1 MTDTTASAPIPAPGT
16 LAELH
21 AAVTSAQAGDPFAR
35 VVIISDHPDAARA
48 VSHWLG
54 AQDSQQGKGLVNV
67 TVQTGRRLASE
78 LAGPDIQ
85 PLPRPL
91 EGPAVRL
98 AAADDLRQRQH
109 PFFDRAGER
118 RYYRSLTEAFR
129 RMSERPDTPNDPDT
143 DTPSGSMNAQAEALY
158 QKYRETVESKG
169 YCIPSE
175 LPRRAADTVANG
187 NARRLPSVIY
197 YRPRRLSAGDTAL
210 QQALLAKERC
220 QIIAPFTGD
229 DPAAADAIIPL
240 PNADRLSIIAAPD
253 PDEEVRAVIRQIAA
267 ADIPFHR
274 TAVIYRQSNPYDS
287 LLRQH
292 LDCARIPY
300 AGTERRTL
308 ADTPTGRLLLG
319 IVDLAAAGGNN
330 GAVDREL
337 LIKWMSTTLV
347 RWADRQPAQ
356 GKSRPVPAHWV
367 TLAREARAN
376 GSPKQWQRRLRAY
389 IEHKF
394 LPSDEESDGQSVTRR
409 QREQQSA
416 DALYEF
422 VKRLAER
429 LRPLGSQ
436 HSDWQTASENLETA
450 FQAYRWYDTESG
462 AESDDDRQKIA
473 DLISGLAGLEQWQ
486 TEYDLSV
493 LQEAVREGLQAS
505 VSERGKSV
513 GAGIYLGPPAGI
525 VGAAYD
531 TVYVLGMVE
540 GQFPPRPAIS
550 PWLADNPAERRREA
564 ALERYDFLAA
574 LAAASGRA
582 VLCWPAATA
591 ERRAAYPSRW
601 LVEAAN
607 RCHHAAG
614 NAERLTYETITN
626 NADQKPWL
634 TVIASRAAGLRKLP
648 KSNLQPADTD
658 DYRLMH
664 LSAEADRAGEGRAQ
678 VVAAHPAVKDD
689 ARMVN
694 ALAAGK
700 ARYHRN
706 SIAITKWDGRVPAN
720 TATIAGI
727 GSQNNPISPSALE
740 TWASCPYRY
749 FLSRI
754 LRLSAPPEDD
764 EDDTISALDKGSLVH
779 KILERFANEGQS
791 DFEQLRKLA
800 EQEFQT
806 AEERGVTGHHLLWE
820 VTKEEILAGLR
831 QFLDAEAKWFGDSA
845 PVESK
850 PEISF
855 GPRRNNRATDLGEV
869 RVAVDGLGEVW
880 FRGKIDRLDEL
891 DSGEVRVRD
900 FKTGKPE
907 PYFDGAKGRKAS
919 RTVANGQAL
928 QLPVYLAAAKN
939 EYQGGCI
946 TASYCFPLADSNV
959 HDVAPYTDNDEEA
972 FHAALSVIIDAARS
986 GVFPAT
992 PDGDAERGNCR
1003 YCDFKRLCPTRRRQ
1017 IWERKGSHDP
1027 AAAPYNHLGGKA
1039 AIKDGN

>member
-1 MTDTTASAPIPAPGT
+1 MTATPAPTVVAHAPDT

-21 AAVTSAQAGDPFAR
+21 AAVRQAQAGDPFAR
-35 VVIISDHPDAARA
+35 VVVIADHPDAARA

-78 LAGPDIQ
+78 LAGPDIN

-98 AAADDLRQRQH
+98 AAADALRERQH
-109 PFFDRAGER
+109 PFEPAGER

-129 RMSERPDTPNDPDT
+129 RMSERPDIPDDPDA
-143 DTPSGSMNAQAEALY
+143 DTPSGGMNAQAEALY

-210 QQALLAKERC
+210 QQALLAKGQC

-267 ADIPFHR
+267 ADTPFHR
-274 TAVIYRQSNPYDS
+274 TAIIYRQSNPYDS
-287 LLRQH
+287 LLRQR

-319 IVDLAAAGGNN
+319 IVDLAARGSN
-330 GAVDREL
+330 GAVDRER
-337 LIKWMSTTLV
+337 LIEWITTTLV
-347 RWADRQPAQ
+347 CWPGHRTDNGRR
-356 GKSRPVPAHWV
+356 RPVPAGWV
-367 TLAREARAN
+367 NLAREARAN
-376 GSPKQWQRRLRAY
+376 DTPAQWRQRLNAYVDQQRGRIAERDGETRDPEPPARRPASELGEFVTTLAKELRALDDPQTGWKGTSRALQQ
-389 IEHKF
+389 IF
-394 LPSDEESDGQSVTRR
+394 RR
-409 QREQQSA
+409 
-416 DALYEF
+416 
-422 VKRLAER
+422 
-429 LRPLGSQ
+429 
-436 HSDWQTASENLETA
+436 
-450 FQAYRWYDTESG
+450 YRWYLRPDETP
-462 AESDDDRQKIA
+462 DDRQKIT
-473 DLISGLAGLEQWQ
+473 DLIEQLAGLEQWQ
-486 TEYDLSV
+486 TKYDMSV
-493 LQEAVREGLQAS
+493 LQDAVREGLQVP
-505 VSERGKSV
+505 VSERGRSV

-531 TVYVLGMVE
+531 AVYMLGMVE
-540 GQFPPRPAIS
+540 GQCPPRPAIS

-582 VLCWPAATA
+582 VLSWPAATA

-601 LVEAAN
+601 LVEIAN
-607 RCHHAAG
+607 HCHHAAG
-614 NAERLTYETITN
+614 PTERLTYETITN
-626 NADQKPWL
+626 NADQKQWL
-634 TVIASRAAGLRKLP
+634 TVIASRAEGLRKLP
-648 KSNLQPADTD
+648 ESGLQPADTD

-664 LSAEADRAGEGRAQ
+664 LSAEADSAGEGRAQ
-678 VVAAHPAVKDD
+678 VVANHAAVKDD

-727 GSQNNPISPSALE
+727 GSQDDPISPSALE

-754 LRLSAPPEDD
+754 LRLSAPPEDED
-764 EDDTISALDKGSLVH
+764 DDTISALDKGSLVH

-791 DFEQLRKLA
+791 GFDELRQLA
-800 EQEFQT
+800 EQEFKT
-806 AEERGVTGHHLLWE
+806 AEARGVTGHHLLWE

-845 PVESK
+845 PVASEAEVQFEK
-850 PEISF
+850 IS
-855 GPRRNNRATDLGEV
+855 
-869 RVAVDGLGEVW
+869 VAVDGLGEVW
-880 FRGKIDRLDEL
+880 FRGKIDRLDVL
-891 DSGEVRVRD
+891 DDGEVRVRD
-900 FKTGKPE
+900 FKTGDPDNYRPE
-907 PYFDGAKGRKAS
+907 LKDK
-919 RTVANGQAL
+919 RTVANGQAM
-928 QLPVYLAAAKN
+928 QLPVYLEASQAKH
-939 EYQGGCI
+939 EGKGI
-946 TASYCFPLADSNV
+946 AASYCFPLAAKNV
-959 HDVAPYTDNDEEA
+959 HDVGTYTGAGDQEKM
-972 FHAALSVIIDAARS
+972 FHNTLRLIVGTARK

-992 PDGDAERGNCR
+992 PDGGEWGDNCH
-1003 YCDFKRLCPTRRRQ
+1003 YCDFQQLCPTRRRQ
-1017 IWERKGSHDP
+1017 IWERKGGHDP
-1027 AAAPYNHLGGKA
+1027 AVAPYNHLGGKA
-1039 AIKDGN
+1039 AIKDGD